1 MPEGTPILKWA
12 NLLIESTEKI
22 GRPCTV
28 APRFKDMMEAV
39 GFVDVQETVYK
50 WPTNPWPKDKQAKE
64 LGMWAEIA
72 SLAGLEAMTLALF
85 TRVLGWTHEETAVF
99 AAQVRK
105 DMRNR
110 SIHAYWAL

>member
-12 NLLIESTEKI
+12 NLLIEATDRI

-28 APRFKDMMEAV
+28 APRFKNMMEAV
-39 GFVDVQETVYK
+39 GFVDVQEKVYR
-50 WPTNPWPKDKQAKE
+50 WPTNSWPKNKQAKE

-72 SLAGLEAMTLALF
+72 SLAGVEAMTLALF
-85 TRVLGWTHEETAVF
+85 TRVLGWRPDETAVF

-105 DMRNR
+105 DMQNKN
-110 SIHAYWAL
+110 IHAYWAV